1 MPLASRSCNALL
13 GLLVLALSGCSASSP
28 NSAPAATPDWLQQRI
43 AGYEA
48 GAEHASPSAIWK
60 IQHQGAT
67 AYYVV
72 APCCDQFNPLWDA
85 RGETLC
91 HPSGGFAGHGDGKCP
106 TPKDAG
112 SEATLI
118 WSDPRKPAPTDA
130 PL

>member
-1 MPLASRSCNALL
+1 MRMTASHRRATLGMLILALL
-13 GLLVLALSGCSASSP
+13 GCSASPSSEP
-28 NSAPAATPDWLQQRI
+28 ATPGWLQQRI
-43 AGYEA
+43 ATYES
-48 GAEHASPSAIWK
+48 GPEHESPSAIWK
-60 IQHQGAT
+60 IRHNGAT

-112 SEATLI
+112 TEASLL

-130 PL
+130 PLR